1 MLKVNH
7 LKKNY
12 GSFQLD
18 CSLQVKEG
26 MVTGFLGRN
35 GSGKTTTIK
44 AILGLIFPDQGEVE
58 LLGRLVNQLSG
69 HDKEKLGV
77 VLSDS
82 NFSRVMNC
90 KDVLAILK
98 RSYRNFDEAMFRHFV
113 DQQGLTWDKKFEK
126 FSTGMQ
132 AKLKVITAI
141 SHKAQFL
148 IMDEP
153 TSGLDVV
160 AREEILD
167 ILREYLD
174 ESPQT
179 SILISSHIAT
189 DLEGICDDFYL
200 IDQGKIVMYE
210 EMDQLLSSYGI
221 LKLRQ
226 EELDQIDQSHIIKI
240 DQTNYGYCCLTNQ
253 RQFYLE
259 NYPQVIIEKASVD
272 DLIKLMVGGC
282 K

>member
-1 MLKVNH
+1 MLKVNN

-26 MVTGFLGRN
+26 MITGFLGRN

-44 AILGLIFPDQGEVE
+44 AILGLIFPDQGEIE
-58 LLGRLVNQLSG
+58 FLGRPINQLTG

-82 NFSRVMNC
+82 SFSRVMNC

-98 RSYRNFDEAMFRHFV
+98 RSYRNFDEPMFRHFV
-113 DQQGLTWDKKFEK
+113 DQQGLTWDKKFEN

-167 ILREYLD
+167 LLREYLD
-174 ESPQT
+174 EYPQT

-200 IDQGKIVMYE
+200 IDRGKIIMYE

-221 LKLRQ
+221 LKFRQ
-226 EELDQIDQSHIIKI
+226 EELDQIDQTHIIKI

-272 DLIKLMVGGC
+272 DLIKLMVGGQ